1 MLKRNDIIFFGI
13 SLILGGLLQIYTSS
27 VWQSYQNIKIGV
39 DYNLG
44 ELVFMLGQA
53 VGQLIWLIGA
63 RKIVRDFLL
72 FSATADFFIS
82 LSIVDIIFVSFLDPS
97 QISLPKYMSF
107 VVGFIVILIR
117 IANYYR

>member
-44 ELVFMLGQA
+44 ELVFMLGQT
-53 VGQLIWLIGA
+53 VGQLVWLIGA

-82 LSIVDIIFVSFLDPS
+82 LSIVDIIFVSFLDPF